1 MKRFIVS
8 YDLFRPGQNYQQ
20 LFNALEALGAKRAL
34 LSLWVLR
41 GDYKAA
47 AIRDHL
53 MRYIDQNDRIIVA
66 EMGEWA
72 TYGTMID
79 INTV

>member
-8 YDLFRPGQNYQQ
+8 YDLLRPGQNYHQ
-20 LFNALEALGAKRAL
+20 LFNALEVLGAKRAL

-41 GDYKAA
+41 GDYKALS
-47 AIRDHL
+47 IRDHL
-53 MRYIDQNDRIIVA
+53 MRYIDQNDRVIVT
-66 EMGEWA
+66 EMGDWA
-72 TYGTMID
+72 TYNSMVD

>member
-8 YDLFRPGQNYQQ
+8 YDLRQPGQNYQP
-20 LFNALEALGAKRAL
+20 LFDALVALGAKRAL

-41 GDYKAA
+41 GDYKAT

-53 MRYIDQNDRIIVA
+53 SRYIDQNDRVIVT
-66 EMGEWA
+66 EMGDWA
-72 TYGTMID
+72 TYGSMVD
-79 INTV
+79 INTI